1 MEPSDA
7 AAIEQVLA
15 GELARVEAQ
24 SPA

>member
-7 AAIEQVLA
+7 AAIERVLA